1 MVVKLLGRKTV
12 YNKIFNEAEWAEVNP
27 QNKELFEEWRN
38 YLLSTDK
45 AQGTVDQY
53 FHDGRQICII
63 IKRVC
68 RNKFIVDMS
77 KRDVIAFQGYSINTL
92 GHSSNR
98 TRRIRACLSS
108 LCNFVENIMD
118 DLYPDFR
125 NIVNKIEA
133 PTKKAVREKTILTD
147 EQIQQLLDTLVETKQ
162 YQKACV
168 FALAANSGARL
179 NELLRFKVNF
189 FEEKNLVNDAYYK
202 TPTRIKIK
210 GRGRAGAEKHKY
222 VLKTGFQEYFD
233 LWMEERKRL
242 GIESDDLFVTRKN
255 GEWIPASDTTLQS
268 WKNTFIKLLGVDF
281 YFHSLRHYLTTK
293 LRANNIP
300 TNIIR
305 DYFGW
310 SSADMIEIYD
320 DNEAE
325 DDFGKYFTSDGIK
338 KVENGNLDSL

>member
-1 MVVKLLGRKTV
+1 LGRKTV
-12 YNKIFNEAEWAEVNP
+12 YNKIFNESEWAEVNP

-45 AQGTVDQY
+45 SKGTVDQY

-68 RNKFIVDMS
+68 RNKFIVDLN
-77 KRDVIAFQGYSINTL
+77 KRDIIAFQGYSINTL
-92 GHSSNR
+92 GHSPNR

-133 PTKKAVREKTILTD
+133 PTKKPVREKTVLTD
-147 EQIQQLLDTLVETKQ
+147 EQIQTLLDKLVETKQ

-179 NELLRFKVNF
+179 NELLRFKVSF
-189 FEEKNLVNDAYYK
+189 FTEDNLVNNAYYK
-202 TPTRIKIK
+202 TPQPIRIK
-210 GRGRAGAEKHKY
+210 GRGREGFSKHKF
-222 VLKTGFQEYFD
+222 VLKSGFQEYFD

-242 GIESDDLFVTRKN
+242 GIDTDDLFVTRRE
-255 GEWIPASDTTLQS
+255 GEWKPATDTTLQS
-268 WKNTFIKLLGVDF
+268 WKNTFVKLLGVDF

-300 TNIIR
+300 TNVIK
-305 DYFGW
+305 DFFGW
-310 SSADMIEIYD
+310 SSTDMIEIYD

-325 DDFGKYFTSDGIK
+325 DDFAKYFTSEGIK
-338 KVENGNLDSL
+338 KVENGSIDDI